1 MPKLVTAHTASS
13 NLAKNENVMVKNAT
27 TTLWISIYD
36 YDIEQIIPPPPV
48 MRERGREKKLF
59 LFHSCL
65 SAALYFALHYDYYH
79 IFARTSKSYNKE
91 FSSYVWH
98 DFVGVRFSFFY
109 YLRFAFAVLCFCALF
124 DSIFAVVLDFL
135 LHRIHRIH
143 SANICFSHDFVHSY
157 ASSSSSSS
165 QSLFRSFC
173 PLPLSL
179 TLFLLLLLL
188 RSYVCVLSSV
198 LYSSVSRLCA
208 YHTTFSYCCIYSLFS
223 LVIVRLCVTF
233 TCWFF
238 FLLALSLSPLFAF
251 ELVCCVHCVCLY
263 KYIAVNIHIWT
274 GTYRAYYMFVLV
286 QSLHCKYKLWWKK
299 REEHREHFH
308 VENYIFLSLLA
319 CISCISFLAFYFC
332 SLLMH
337 PSAISLLSVCL
348 PSSHTYIHTFSNV
361 ACSISRKTFPVE
373 TCHPMVFICT
383 TAFHLFFIFCAS
395 RWFFSFF
402 CSFRFSLL
410 HSLSLPISFF
420 FSPRQAECI
429 LFLYVNLFSVCFT
442 FFVCILRT
450 AVCNMLD
457 ESMAGKW
464 RTFTGMQT
472 NSSWYAE

>member
-1 MPKLVTAHTASS
+1 MFGMISLVFVSLFFTICVLRSLCCVFVRFLIAFLQLFWTFCCTVFIAYTVQTFAFHT
-13 NLAKNENVMVKNAT
+13 
-27 TTLWISIYD
+27 ISFIL
-36 YDIEQIIPPPPV
+36 
-48 MRERGREKKLF
+48 MRRRRRRRSRFFGAFVLF
-59 LFHSCL
+59 LS
-65 SAALYFALHYDYYH
+65 
-79 IFARTSKSYNKE
+79 
-91 FSSYVWH
+91 
-98 DFVGVRFSFFY
+98 
-109 YLRFAFAVLCFCALF
+109 
-124 DSIFAVVLDFL
+124 
-135 LHRIHRIH
+135 
-143 SANICFSHDFVHSY
+143 
-157 ASSSSSSS
+157 
-165 QSLFRSFC
+165 RS
-173 PLPLSL
+173 P
-179 TLFLLLLLL
+179 LFLLLLLL

-238 FLLALSLSPLFAF
+238 FLLALSHSPLFAF

-361 ACSISRKTFPVE
+361 ACSNSRKTFPVE

-402 CSFRFSLL
+402 LFF
-410 HSLSLPISFF
+410 PF
-420 FSPRQAECI
+420 FSPPFP
-429 LFLYVNLFSVCFT
+429 LSP
-442 FFVCILRT
+442 
-450 AVCNMLD
+450 D
-457 ESMAGKW
+457 
-464 RTFTGMQT
+464 
-472 NSSWYAE
+472 